1 MKLISL
7 INSLYKNCYK
17 NIPDYLLS
25 DSIINSSFSESIN
38 EMDSINNF
46 EIKNKTEI
54 INAIIDNFINKFNI
68 LDINNG
74 NDIKM
79 SEQN

>member
-1 MKLISL
+1 MNI

-17 NIPDYLLS
+17 NLPDYLLN

-38 EMDSINNF
+38 EMDSINNYK
-46 EIKNKTEI
+46 IKNKTEI

-74 NDIKM
+74 NDI
-79 SEQN
+79 